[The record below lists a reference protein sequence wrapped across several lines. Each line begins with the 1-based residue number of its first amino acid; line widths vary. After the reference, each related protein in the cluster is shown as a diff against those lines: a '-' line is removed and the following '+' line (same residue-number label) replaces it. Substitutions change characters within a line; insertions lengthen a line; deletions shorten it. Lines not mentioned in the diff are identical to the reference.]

1 MIICRNTIVSSNRTR
16 QFVNQSLSTFR
27 TLRSLRHRN
36 FRLLLL
42 GAILSNTGDFI
53 QDIAQSWLVWQLTHS
68 AFLLGLIG
76 FFDTIP
82 RLLFG
87 AVGGAIADRV
97 DRRRLLIVTQTLAMA
112 QAFVYWF
119 AVYFKFIVFWHVI
132 LLTLFLGAVNSIN
145 QTARQSLVNSIVPK
159 DDLLNAIAL
168 HSSVFNMSRILGPS
182 FGGVLIAFAGIAGC
196 FFINGLSFLAL
207 IWSLVVMDLP
217 SWEGKNGNE
226 SIWSEIKEGYEY
238 VKSNR
243 WVFSIISLSYVVAVA
258 GAPYPRFLPVFAS
271 NILHVG
277 PSGFGL
283 MMAAPGL
290 GATVSTL
297 CLASLGIVRPGI
309 LLIGSCVFGFSVFL
323 ALFSF
328 SRSFLFSVVLL
339 ALIGFCIVAF
349 RASANTAIQTDT
361 PHDLLGRVLSL
372 FFMDRGLW
380 SLGALLI
387 GGVASMAGVARAFA
401 ACALICAAATAWMLL
416 SVKRQAIGTAHL
428 V

>member
-1 MIICRNTIVSSNRTR
+1 M
-16 QFVNQSLSTFR
+16 
-27 TLRSLRHRN
+27 
-36 FRLLLL
+36 
-42 GAILSNTGDFI
+42 GAVLSNTGDFM

-87 AVGGAIADRV
+87 AIGGVIADRV
-97 DRRRLLIVTQTLAMA
+97 DRRRLLIITQTLAMA

-119 AVYFKFIVFWHVI
+119 AVYFKFIVFWHIIV
-132 LLTLFLGAVNSIN
+132 LTLFLGVMNSIN

-159 DDLLNAIAL
+159 EDLLNAISL
-168 HSSVFNMSRILGPS
+168 HASVFNMSRILGPS
-182 FGGVLIAFAGIAGC
+182 VGGVLIAAIGIAGC

-207 IWSLVVMDLP
+207 IWSLFVMDLP
-217 SWEGKNGNE
+217 PWEKKEGNE
-226 SIWSEIKEGYEY
+226 SVWSEIREGYEY
-238 VKSNR
+238 VRGNH
-243 WVFSIISLSYVVAVA
+243 WMFSIICLSYVVAVV

-277 PSGFGL
+277 PFGFGL

-297 CLASLGIVRPGI
+297 CLASLGIARPGI
-309 LLIGSCVFGFSVFL
+309 LLICLCVLGFSVFL
-323 ALFSF
+323 ALFAFSHSF
-328 SRSFLFSVVLL
+328 AFSLVLL
-339 ALIGFCIVAF
+339 TLVGFCFVAF

-361 PHDLLGRVLSL
+361 PRDLLGRVLSL

-380 SLGALLI
+380 SLGALLMGGI
-387 GGVASMAGVARAFA
+387 ASVVGVAWAFA
-401 ACALICAAATAWMLL
+401 AGAVVCAAAASWMLL
-416 SVKRQAIGTAHL
+416 DLRRSAHKKSHSDML
-428 V
+428 NG

>member
-1 MIICRNTIVSSNRTR
+1 MDRNF
-16 QFVNQSLSTFR
+16 QTFR

-36 FRLLLL
+36 FRLLLI
-42 GAILSNTGDFI
+42 GAVLSNTGDFM

-87 AVGGAIADRV
+87 ALGGAIADRV
-97 DRRRLLIVTQTLAMA
+97 DRRRLLVITQTLAMI

-119 AVYFKFIVFWHVI
+119 AVYFKFIVFWHI
-132 LLTLFLGAVNSIN
+132 IFLTLFLGVVNSIN
-145 QTARQSLVNSIVPK
+145 QTARQSLVNSIVPRE
-159 DDLLNAIAL
+159 DLLNAIAL

-182 FGGVLIAFAGIAGC
+182 VGGVLIAVVGIAGC
-196 FFINGLSFLAL
+196 FFINGLSFLAI
-207 IWSLVVMDLP
+207 IWSLLIMDLP
-217 SWEGKNGNE
+217 PWEGKTAQE
-226 SIWSEIKEGYEY
+226 TIWNEIKQAYDY

-243 WVFSIISLSYVVAVA
+243 WIFSIISLTYVVALM

-283 MMAAPGL
+283 MMSAPGL
-290 GATVSTL
+290 GATISTL
-297 CLASLGIVRPGI
+297 CLASLGIVRPGP
-309 LLIGSCVFGFSVFL
+309 LLICSCALGFALFL
-323 ALFSF
+323 ALFALSHSF
-328 SRSFLFSVVLL
+328 IFSLCLL
-339 ALIGFCIVAF
+339 TLVGFCFVAF

-361 PHDLLGRVLSL
+361 PYDLLGRVLSL

-387 GGVASMAGVARAFA
+387 GGIAHMIGVSWAFVACAVVCFVASSWLLFA
-401 ACALICAAATAWMLL
+401 MRGSI
-416 SVKRQAIGTAHL
+416 H
-428 V
+428 